1 MSGGTSRTRTYEWAD
16 PTPGAQRAL
25 TMRGLD
31 YLQAMSRGD
40 LPIPP
45 IAATLGFD
53 GFDVDEGRATFF
65 ITPQEWH
72 YNPIGTVHGGVA
84 ATLFDSA
91 LGCAIHSV
99 LPAGTGYTTV
109 DLSVKLVRPLTKDTG
124 QVRCEAHV
132 VHVGGR
138 IATADATLVDDADR
152 LYGHASTTCMVFR
165 PEGGRTP

>member
-1 MSGGTSRTRTYEWAD
+1 MSERSERTRTYEWDD
-16 PTPGAQRAL
+16 PTPGAQAAL
-25 TMRGLD
+25 TLSGIE

-40 LPIPP
+40 LPRPP

-53 GFDVDEGRATFF
+53 GFEVDEGRATFF

-72 YNPIGTVHGGVA
+72 YNPIGTVHGGLA

-91 LGCAIHSV
+91 LGCAIHSI

-109 DLSVKLVRPLTKDTG
+109 DLSVKFLRPLTKDTG
-124 QVRCEAHV
+124 PVRCEANV

-138 IATADATLVDDADR
+138 IATAEARLVDGAGR
-152 LYGHASTTCMVFR
+152 LYGHATTTCMVFR
-165 PEGGRTP
+165 PEGATP